1 MDIKKY
7 CRVIYFG
14 VFILVETVSAVAG
27 TAAAAASTFSG
38 S

>member
-27 TAAAAASTFSG
+27 AAAAASTFSG